1 MASDLTGV
9 WPANFPAWSIV
20 WEFYLPIVAA
30 FSPWRVPKSAVVPL
44 LIVCLI
50 GLAIAG
56 VFEIQGGELH
66 FLRAVLG
73 LGGGY
78 LLYRS
83 GFDTRL
89 PFLPV
94 LCLLGAI
101 MVVAY
106 YLPLVTLL
114 LPLVACGCVL
124 ASRTSQT
131 VLSTAPIQFLGQ
143 ISYTTYMVHIPVL
156 MAMAWGWDLR
166 QGPVVKILGIA
177 LTLVLAYLLTVL
189 VERPFQKVLRT
200 PSPQPAL

>member
-1 MASDLTGV
+1 
-9 WPANFPAWSIV
+9 
-20 WEFYLPIVAA
+20 
-30 FSPWRVPKSAVVPL
+30 
-44 LIVCLI
+44 
-50 GLAIAG
+50 
-56 VFEIQGGELH
+56 
-66 FLRAVLG
+66 
-73 LGGGY
+73 
-78 LLYRS
+78 
-83 GFDTRL
+83 
-89 PFLPV
+89 
-94 LCLLGAI
+94 

-166 QGPVVKILGIA
+166 QGPVVKILGIV